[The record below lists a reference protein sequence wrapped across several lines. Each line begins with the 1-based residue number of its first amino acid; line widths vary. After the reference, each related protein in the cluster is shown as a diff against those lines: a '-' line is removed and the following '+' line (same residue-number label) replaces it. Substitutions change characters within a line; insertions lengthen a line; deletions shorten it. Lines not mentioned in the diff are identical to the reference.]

1 MGTRLARYLTGDDVD
16 DKDDSDK
23 RKCDDEDKDKGKD
36 KDEDKDDKDD
46 DEKGISGWYFR
57 ARRHKAVTIH
67 GTGKMI
73 RIVFSADSSITK
85 KGFFAKYIV
94 MQGI

>member
-1 MGTRLARYLTGDDVD
+1 MGTRLLRYLTGGDVKDDDDD
-16 DKDDSDK
+16 DKH
-23 RKCDDEDKDKGKD
+23 KCD
-36 KDEDKDDKDD
+36 DKDDKDD

-73 RIVFSADSSITK
+73 RIVFSSDRNIAER
-85 KGFFAKYIV
+85 GFFAKYIV
-94 MQGI
+94 IQGI